1 MDAIA
6 ADGAEPKLPAMR
18 STISLSASDL
28 PMNNPASEI
37 AISRAGAIENRM

>member
-6 ADGAEPKLPAMR
+6 ADGTEPKLPAMR
-18 STISLSASDL
+18 STISLSACGL

-37 AISRAGAIENRM
+37 AISSAGAMENRM